1 MLIFLKLKDYELKRN
16 DDENIVKKYFEFDE
30 GISRRWNFEPRKTG
44 SRLLFLIF
52 IHLVNILI
60 DTMEKTI
67 GILCEIRN
75 YVIKS
80 LQQSNRNASTTNNNP
95 RNAYALYLF
104 PFAFRVQ
111 LNYSNWDIWRN
122 IAERGKTEEKLEIVF
137 PFLNAWR
144 KKERKKRKR
153 GYFRPDS
160 FMQISLKA
168 IIFEIDEGKRR
179 RAV

>member
-30 GISRRWNFEPRKTG
+30 EYQGDEILNWERIG

-80 LQQSNRNASTTNNNP
+80 LQQSIN
-95 RNAYALYLF
+95 
-104 PFAFRVQ
+104 V
-111 LNYSNWDIWRN
+111 
-122 IAERGKTEEKLEIVF
+122 EV
-137 PFLNAWR
+137 
-144 KKERKKRKR
+144 
-153 GYFRPDS
+153 
-160 FMQISLKA
+160 
-168 IIFEIDEGKRR
+168 DE
-179 RAV
+179 

>member
-30 GISRRWNFEPRKTG
+30 GISRRWNFEIRKTG
-44 SRLLFLIF
+44 LLFLIF

-80 LQQSNRNASTTNNNP
+80 LQQSIN
-95 RNAYALYLF
+95 
-104 PFAFRVQ
+104 V
-111 LNYSNWDIWRN
+111 
-122 IAERGKTEEKLEIVF
+122 EV
-137 PFLNAWR
+137 
-144 KKERKKRKR
+144 
-153 GYFRPDS
+153 
-160 FMQISLKA
+160 
-168 IIFEIDEGKRR
+168 DE
-179 RAV
+179 

>member
-1 MLIFLKLKDYELKRN
+1 
-16 DDENIVKKYFEFDE
+16 
-30 GISRRWNFEPRKTG
+30 
-44 SRLLFLIF
+44 
-52 IHLVNILI
+52 
-60 DTMEKTI
+60 MEKTI
-67 GILCEIRN
+67 GILCEIRS

-80 LQQSNRNASTTNNNP
+80 LQQSNRNASTTNNP